1 MIIRIF
7 QILSVVFAAAAAYF
21 WWADNFDFAFAGLV
35 LAICAF
41 FLSIRFLAKTRNE
54 EVAQTRSAA
63 NKSSIEPE

>member
-1 MIIRIF
+1 MRIRIL
-7 QILSVVFAAAAAYF
+7 QIASVVLIALAAYF
-21 WWADNFDFAFAGLV
+21 WWSGNSDFAFAGVV

-41 FLSIRFLAKTRNE
+41 FLSIRFQAKARND